1 MLDALIKS
9 LSSIPTIGA
18 TLARALALILA
29 ISALSIAAEPIDLLS
44 GRSSQDAQTGDGRIR
59 VALALSGGGA
69 RGLSQIGVLR
79 ALEENGI
86 EIDAICGVSMGAIVG
101 GLYSAGIGPDSMETL
116 VRRIDWGEL
125 LQNTPSRPSLLLSQ
139 KEKTADWFLSIPL
152 KGVQPVWPTGATSG
166 QRLYNYLS
174 GLTQRATYLS
184 GSDFD
189 RLRVKYRAVSTDL
202 VSGERAV
209 FDHGELAFAMRASM
223 AFPLAVAP
231 LKEGRRMYADG
242 GLIDPL
248 PVELADSISDY
259 PVVAI
264 NTGSGLSAID
274 KLDDPYA
281 LANQAT
287 TVMTSEALE
296 RSWKAADYRCQ
307 PIHDELSNV
316 DFDQLDS
323 LITLGYVAGVRLA
336 RELHANHTRS
346 SDGANSPSS
355 ESLAAITHVEITGN
369 SVLNDSVLNTILGL
383 RPARNYTIEE
393 IRAGLSCVEDEY
405 ASRDF
410 TLASVSSATLDQNG
424 ILHIE
429 IDEAKLA
436 GIELSGNI
444 SVKNWVILRSFP
456 LKIGTPYNAR
466 KAAQGFADLHA
477 SGLFEQITSEVSH
490 SPAGPVLRI
499 AVTERSTD
507 ALRLGLHH
515 NLEYQTEGF
524 IQLAKSNLFGLG
536 NELTAHAQYAPRR
549 THYFVRAKADRILRT
564 YLTASARIYHHKQE
578 RYVYRDHERASTF
591 ITTRDG
597 YELSFGQNIS
607 RFAQMSLLVNSE
619 FIDFDLDSTDSD
631 YRHSRLALLA
641 RLDDL
646 DDANFP
652 TRGRRLTAQLG
663 WGDDFFGG
671 DLIYRSFH
679 ADAEWFYSPHER
691 WTLSLGAQVGSAD
704 RVLPLHERFSLGG
717 QHSFAGLAEDEL
729 LGDRLIAG
737 SLTARYQFYAI
748 SYATARLDIG
758 NAWSKGADI
767 NFWEE
772 VRAGAG
778 AGLLFDTPLGPLEV
792 LWGLADRGSTKF
804 YFSWGYDF

>member
-1 MLDALIKS
+1 MLDAVIVS
-9 LSSIPTIGA
+9 RSSTPTIGVTFVR
-18 TLARALALILA
+18 TLALLLVL
-29 ISALSIAAEPIDLLS
+29 SASAIAAEPIDLLS
-44 GRSSQDAQTGDGRIR
+44 GTSFQEAQTGSGKVR

-79 ALEENGI
+79 ALEENGV
-86 EIDAICGVSMGAIVG
+86 EVDAICGVSMGAIVG

-152 KGVQPVWPTGATSG
+152 KGIQPVWPTGATSG

-287 TVMTSEALE
+287 TVMTSEALD
-296 RSWKAADYRCQ
+296 RSWRAADFRCQ

-346 SDGANSPSS
+346 SHGANGS
-355 ESLAAITHVEITGN
+355 ETEPLMMIKQVEFTGN
-369 SVLNDSVLNTILGL
+369 SVLNDSVLNTVLGL
-383 RPARNYTIEE
+383 SPARNYSIGE
-393 IRAGLSCVEDEY
+393 IRAGLRRVEDEY
-405 ASRDF
+405 AAREF
-410 TLASVSSATLDQNG
+410 TLASVTSGTLDESGLLQ
-424 ILHIE
+424 IE

-436 GIELSGNI
+436 GIELFGNV

-499 AVTERSTD
+499 SVTERSTD

-524 IQLAKSNLFGLG
+524 IQWAKTNLFGLG

-578 RYVYRDHERASTF
+578 RYVYRDHERFNTF

-619 FIDFDLDSTDSD
+619 FIDFDLDSVDSD

-641 RLDDL
+641 LLDDL

-679 ADAEWFYSPHER
+679 ADAEWYYSPHER

-717 QHSFAGLAEDEL
+717 QHSFAGLSEDEL

-748 SYATARLDIG
+748 SYAAARLDMG

-767 NFWEE
+767 NFWEK

-778 AGLLFDTPLGPLEV
+778 AGLLFDTPLGPLAV